1 MWLGPARLHLSRPN
15 IVMLSKLDP
24 VHNSCNTVAVDPPSL
39 SPLFRPIR
47 GRVRLSLCWLVK
59 LRHFELSSHKLW
71 CVTNISSDVSAVWNI
86 VELQLTTTTHH
97 LVRMFNNQ
105 IPTPGIYIKT
115 RSEFYNFCTFF
126 LQMHIREAPRILF
139 ESWICIEELNRS
151 YRLVNQYTY
160 HR

>member
-24 VHNSCNTVAVDPPSL
+24 VHNSCNTLAVDPPSL

-47 GRVRLSLCWLVK
+47 GRVRLSLRWLVS

-115 RSEFYNFCTFF
+115 RSEFYNFCKFF
-126 LQMHIREAPRILF
+126 CKCTLDKPHEYYSNHGFI
-139 ESWICIEELNRS
+139 
-151 YRLVNQYTY
+151 
-160 HR
+160 